1 MKNKKLF
8 LLDAYAL
15 IYRAY
20 FAFINNPRISSNG
33 LNTSAV
39 FGFTNSLLE
48 IIKKENPT
56 HLAVVFDTK
65 EATERHIIYP
75 KYKAQREA
83 MPEGIKEALPY
94 IDRLLEAF
102 NVLKIFKN
110 GFEADDVIGTIAK
123 KAEKEGFQVF
133 MMTPDKDFAQLVSE
147 NIFIYKPASKWQ
159 RASILGKREVLDKF
173 KIEKIEQVIDFL
185 AMTGDAAD
193 NVPGIKG
200 VGEKTAQKF
209 INDFGSVEGLYENLD
224 KVKGKIKVKI
234 EESKEIG
241 LLSKKLVTI
250 ITDVPLSFK
259 TEDMMIK
266 EMDVDKVTKLFKELE
281 FRTIL
286 NKIIKKNE
294 TMKINNLNKEELL
307 KETDFQMSL
316 FSEKKEIKILKEDDY
331 TIVKEKNNILHCIN
345 EIFEAK
351 QYSIYLP
358 NYKNI
363 KQNDKLY
370 GFAISVNKKNY
381 FILNILDNLKIL
393 KEVFE
398 SKEIVKFGYDIKRIL
413 KHFAKININIYGDF
427 FDTQIAH
434 YLLYPE
440 KRHDLEVL
448 AENYLNTNI
457 QNENDVFHK
466 EKLTDQSINIVASY
480 AIQRAKIIL
489 DLSSILEKELNKTNL
504 GRLFYNIEMPLTKVL
519 SDMESEGI
527 KLDVKNLNK
536 YRLEL
541 ENEIDEIE
549 KKIYNLAT
557 VKFNI
562 SSPKQ
567 LGDILFNQLQL
578 SKKPKKTK
586 SGQFSTSEE
595 ILLKL
600 KSKHPIINEILD
612 YRSITK
618 LLSTY
623 VVALPQLVSSETKRI
638 HTTFNQTVVATG
650 RLSSTKPNIQNI
662 PIRTTKGMKV
672 RASFVA
678 RNQDYTILSADYS
691 QIELRIMASLSKD
704 LAMINAF
711 KNGIDIHS
719 ATASKVWRVDLACV
733 DKTMRSKAKAVN
745 FGIIY
750 GISAF
755 GLSQNIGISRKEA
768 KQIIDQYFEEFSK
781 VKSYIDESIE
791 KARKDQ
797 YVETLMGRRRYL
809 PNINSKNAVIRSVSE
824 RNAINAPIQ
833 GLAADIIKKAMISIQ
848 AELQSNRMKSK
859 MLLQVH
865 DELIFDMYS
874 EETEM
879 LREIVKRCMEN
890 ATQLEVPLVVDMG
903 EGKNWL
909 QAH

>member
-75 KYKAQREA
+75 EYKAQREA
-83 MPEGIKEALPY
+83 MPEGIREALPY

-102 NVLKIFKN
+102 NVPKIFKN

-159 RASILGKREVLDKF
+159 RASILGKREVLNKF

-193 NVPGIKG
+193 NIPGIKG

-209 INDFGSVEGLYENLD
+209 INDFGSVEGLYENLE

-294 TMKINNLNKEELL
+294 AMKINNLNKEELL

-316 FSEKKEIKILKEDDY
+316 FSEKKEIKTLKEDEY
-331 TIVKEKNNILHCIN
+331 TIVKEKNNILKCIN

-370 GFAISVNKKNY
+370 GFAITVNKKNY
-381 FILNILDNLKIL
+381 FILNILDNLKMF

-398 SKEIVKFGYDIKRIL
+398 SNEIVKFGYDIKRTL
-413 KHFAKININIYGDF
+413 KYFAKININIYGDL

-489 DLSSILEKELNKTNL
+489 ELSSILETELNKTNL
-504 GRLFYNIEMPLTKVL
+504 GRLFYNIEMPLIKVL
-519 SDMESEGI
+519 SEMESEGI
-527 KLDVKNLNK
+527 KVDVKNLNK

-567 LGDILFNQLQL
+567 LGEILFNQLQL

-678 RNQDYTILSADYS
+678 RNSDYTILSADYS

-704 LAMINAF
+704 PAMMNAF

-750 GISAF
+750 GISPF

-809 PNINSKNAVIRSVSE
+809 ANINSKNAVIRSVSE

-879 LREIVKRCMEN
+879 LKEIVKRCMEN

-903 EGKNWL
+903 EGENWL